1 MSQII
6 ILLVVLLRLLQLID
20 LAGEFLI
27 QLGDIVLR
35 TLVVLLDSFV
45 DSIKVSLLIINFWSN
60 FNIKGL
66 LMRLDISC
74 LCSQF
79 LEEGRVDSLVRLD
92 CLIELF
98 EEDIMLSV

>member
-45 DSIKVSLLIINFWSN
+45 DSIKVSLLIIHFWSD

-66 LMRLDISC
+66 LMRLNVSC
-74 LCSQF
+74 LCS
-79 LEEGRVDSLVRLD
+79 
-92 CLIELF
+92 
-98 EEDIMLSV
+98 

>member
-45 DSIKVSLLIINFWSN
+45 DSIKVSLLIIYFWSN
-60 FNIKGL
+60 FNIKCL
-66 LMRLDISC
+66 LMRLDISS
-74 LCSQF
+74 LGSQF